1 MDNSCDAMVDCR
13 PAMEASLPRRRGK
26 TPALFISKDIV
37 RQNCEELN
45 RCLMGTEIYYAIKAN
60 PDPRLAEYLHN
71 LGLGFEV
78 SSKSELDLL
87 MRLGVPAN
95 RMVSGNPVKGI
106 PFIRA
111 AHRYGVKAFAFD
123 SADEVEKLARWAP
136 GSQVFIRLT
145 VSNEGSEWPLS
156 RKFGVES
163 EAAGDLLALATRRG
177 LSPTGITFH
186 VGSQCLQP
194 RTWLEAI
201 AKCRS
206 TWDIAARQGVHLK
219 ALNIGG
225 GFPIEYTRPT
235 PSTAEIGDMVIRAVR
250 DTFPPGTRLLAEPGR
265 SLVGAAGVLVS
276 RVIARADRNGQ
287 RWLHLDAGVFNGLM
301 ESIGGI
307 KYSYWCERDG
317 PHSKWVLAGPSCDS
331 FDVIT
336 NEAELPELEV
346 GDRVYIKAAGAY
358 TTAYASR
365 FNGQPIPRTY
375 LV

>member
-1 MDNSCDAMVDCR
+1 MDKLCDNLAACR
-13 PAMEASLPRRRGK
+13 PVLEASPPRRRRK

-37 RQNCEELN
+37 RRNCEELN
-45 RCLMGTEIYYAIKAN
+45 RSLVGTEIYYAIKAN
-60 PDPRLAEYLHN
+60 PNPGLAEYLHQ

-78 SSKSELDLL
+78 SSKGELDLL
-87 MRLGVPAN
+87 MRLGVPAD
-95 RMVSGNPVKGI
+95 RMISGNPVKGI

-111 AHRYGVKAFAFD
+111 AHRYGIKAFAFD

-136 GSQVFIRLT
+136 GCQVFIRLT

-156 RKFGVES
+156 RKFGVDGEV
-163 EAAGDLLALATRRG
+163 AGDLLALAAGRG
-177 LSPTGITFH
+177 LCPTGITFH

-194 RTWLEAI
+194 RTWLAAI
-201 AKCRS
+201 ATCRAA
-206 TWDIAARQGVHLK
+206 WDMAAQRGVHLK
-219 ALNIGG
+219 ALNMGG
-225 GFPIEYTRPT
+225 GIPIEYTRPT
-235 PSTAEIGDMVIRAVR
+235 PSTAEIGALVIGAAR
-250 DTFPPGTRLLAEPGR
+250 DTFPAGTRLLAEPGR

-276 RVIARADRNGQ
+276 SVIARADRNGQ

-301 ESIGGI
+301 ESVGGI

-317 PHSKWVLAGPSCDS
+317 PQAKWVLAGPSCDS
-331 FDVIT
+331 FDVIA

-346 GDRVYIKAAGAY
+346 GDRVYVKAAGAY